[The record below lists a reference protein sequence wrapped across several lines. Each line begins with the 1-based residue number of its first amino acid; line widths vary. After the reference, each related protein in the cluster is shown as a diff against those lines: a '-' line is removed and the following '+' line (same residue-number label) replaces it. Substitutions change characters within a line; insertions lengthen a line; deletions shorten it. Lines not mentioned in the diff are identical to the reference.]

1 MKMSNDTLNFMLHG
15 CTKFFAVVC
24 LAVACLV
31 GCSVT
36 KYVPVES
43 QTVTHYIDS
52 VKYNVRD
59 SVVIIPREVYH
70 TYGDL
75 LDTLKMNTKYAYAE
89 AFIDTTHNILNGH
102 LESKATLEYREKIVY
117 KDKIQYRDSIQIK
130 EVPVTVTETRFKT
143 PKWAWGTLIY
153 SLLLTLAIGLKIY
166 LKIKK

>member
-130 EVPVTVTETRFKT
+130 EVPIEVVKTVSKT
-143 PKWAWGTLIY
+143 PKVFWWVLGY
-153 SLLLTLAIGLKIY
+153 SILLTLAVGAYFY
-166 LKIKK
+166 LKLRK